1 MGRGLRGY
9 LATAT
14 CARLADDGMAVSV
27 TLLAL
32 HRTGSA
38 AQGAAVLAAWTAPHA
53 VAAPLT
59 GALAA
64 RARGAGAA
72 FHVAALGVFAAA
84 IAGVALTLGRAP
96 VPVVLAV
103 AALGGCCGPMVTGGL
118 SSLLAG
124 LVSGT
129 AARARAYA
137 LDAATYNA
145 AGIAAPAAVTAT
157 AGVWGAGPAMGTL
170 AVSAAGAAGLATTL
184 RAPRPAGE
192 VPKAAPNAGTWAGAA
207 PEVEETEE
215 TGDGPRPASG
225 AAGPESAGAGTWA
238 RLWRRRTRGAGG
250 DPAAPVVPGGCP
262 RPSGGEPG
270 SSGCRPAAQGRRRR
284 LCTRTAGRR
293 ASARRAGRPLRRH
306 PRDRSSL
313 WRELLGGLRVLWEIP
328 ALRGIT
334 AATSLAYVG
343 IGGLAPAAVLLADE
357 RGYPGGGGVLLTVL
371 AAGALAGALGAARL
385 WPGVSDARLAA
396 VCLVGTGV
404 ALLGAAASG
413 PYPLCV
419 ALFCLAGLCDGPL
432 LAATLRI
439 RADHAPPAVRTQ
451 VFTLGAGLKTTAAS
465 AGAALTAA
473 ATSALSPAQLLA
485 ALAAFQLAGAAL
497 LCGIGSSVRPEQPL
511 GQSGS

>member
-1 MGRGLRGY
+1 MGRVLRGY

-38 AQGAAVLAAWTAPHA
+38 AQGAAVLAAWMAPHA

-59 GALAA
+59 GVLAA

-72 FHVAALGVFAAA
+72 FHVAALGLFAAA

-124 LVSGT
+124 LVPDTG
-129 AARARAYA
+129 ARARAYA

-157 AGVWGAGPAMGTL
+157 AGVWGTGPAMGTL

-184 RAPRPAGE
+184 RAPRPAAG
-192 VPKAAPNAGTWAGAA
+192 VPETTPDAGTRTGTAPDAG
-207 PEVEETEE
+207 ETEGA
-215 TGDGPRPASG
+215 GDGPRP
-225 AAGPESAGAGTWA
+225 
-238 RLWRRRTRGAGG
+238 
-250 DPAAPVVPGGCP
+250 
-262 RPSGGEPG
+262 
-270 SSGCRPAAQGRRRR
+270 
-284 LCTRTAGRR
+284 TADRN
-293 ASARRAGRPLRRH
+293 LRRH
-306 PRDRSSL
+306 PRGPSSL

-334 AATSLAYVG
+334 AATSLAFVG

-371 AAGALAGALGAARL
+371 AAGALAGALGAARRG
-385 WPGVSDARLAA
+385 PGVSDVRLAA
-396 VCLVGTGV
+396 VCLVGTGA
-404 ALLGAAASG
+404 ALLGAAASA

-419 ALFCLAGLCDGPL
+419 VLFCLAGLCDGPL

-473 ATSALSPAQLLA
+473 AASALSPAQLLA
-485 ALAAFQLAGAAL
+485 ALAAFQLAGAVL
-497 LCGIGSSVRPEQPL
+497 LRGIDSSVGPGQLPEP
-511 GQSGS
+511 SGS

>member
-38 AQGAAVLAAWTAPHA
+38 AQGAAVLAAWMAPHA

-124 LVSGT
+124 LVPDSG
-129 AARARAYA
+129 ARARAYA

-145 AGIAAPAAVTAT
+145 AGIAAPAAVTTT
-157 AGVWGAGPAMGTL
+157 AGVWGAGPAMATL

-184 RAPRPAGE
+184 RVPRPA
-192 VPKAAPNAGTWAGAA
+192 ARRA
-207 PEVEETEE
+207 
-215 TGDGPRPASG
+215 DRP
-225 AAGPESAGAGTWA
+225 
-238 RLWRRRTRGAGG
+238 
-250 DPAAPVVPGGCP
+250 
-262 RPSGGEPG
+262 
-270 SSGCRPAAQGRRRR
+270 GRRRSPSR
-284 LCTRTAGRR
+284 
-293 ASARRAGRPLRRH
+293 SPL
-306 PRDRSSL
+306 
-313 WRELLGGLRVLWEIP
+313 WEELLGGLRVLWRIP

-334 AATSLAYVG
+334 AATSLAFVG
-343 IGGLAPAAVLLADE
+343 VGGLAPAAVVLADE
-357 RGYPGGGGVLLTVL
+357 RGYPGGGGLLLTVL
-371 AAGALAGALGAARL
+371 AAGALVGALGAARRG
-385 WPGVSDARLAA
+385 PGLSDVRLAGI
-396 VCLVGTGV
+396 CLVGTGA
-404 ALLGAAASG
+404 ALLGAATAG
-413 PYPLCV
+413 PHPVCV
-419 ALFCLAGLCDGPL
+419 ALFALAGLFDGPL

-439 RADHAPPAVRTQ
+439 RADHAPLAVRTQ

-473 ATSALSPAQLLA
+473 SASALSPAQLLA
-485 ALAAFQLAGAAL
+485 GLAALQLAGATL
-497 LCGIGSSVRPEQPL
+497 LYGIPHSAHPEEGPEKGPEEGPEQRTEEP
-511 GQSGS
+511 GP

>member
-38 AQGAAVLAAWTAPHA
+38 AQGAAVLAAWMAPHA

-72 FHVAALGVFAAA
+72 FHVAALAVFAAA

-118 SSLLAG
+118 SSVLAG
-124 LVSGT
+124 LVPDTG
-129 AARARAYA
+129 ARARAYA

-145 AGIAAPAAVTAT
+145 AGIAAPAAVTTT
-157 AGVWGAGPAMGTL
+157 AGVWGAGPAMATL
-170 AVSAAGAAGLATTL
+170 AASAAGAAGLATTL
-184 RAPRPAGE
+184 RVPRPAGE
-192 VPKAAPNAGTWAGAA
+192 AR
-207 PEVEETEE
+207 
-215 TGDGPRPASG
+215 PRS
-225 AAGPESAGAGTWA
+225 
-238 RLWRRRTRGAGG
+238 RT
-250 DPAAPVVPGGCP
+250 
-262 RPSGGEPG
+262 PS
-270 SSGCRPAAQGRRRR
+270 
-284 LCTRTAGRR
+284 
-293 ASARRAGRPLRRH
+293 PLRR
-306 PRDRSSL
+306 
-313 WRELLGGLRVLWEIP
+313 ELVGGLRALWQIP

-334 AATSLAYVG
+334 AATSLAFVG
-343 IGGLAPAAVLLADE
+343 VGGLAPAAVLLADE

-371 AAGALAGALGAARL
+371 AAGALAGALLAARRA
-385 WPGVSDARLAA
+385 PGLSDVRLAA

-404 ALLGAAASG
+404 ALLGAAAAG

-419 ALFCLAGLCDGPL
+419 ALFALAGLCDGPL

-439 RADHAPPAVRTQ
+439 RADHAPPAMRTQ
-451 VFTLGAGLKTTAAS
+451 VFTLGAGLKTTAGA

-473 ATSALSPAQLLA
+473 AASALSPPQLLA
-485 ALAAFQLAGAAL
+485 GLAALQLAGATL
-497 LCGIGSSVRPEQPL
+497 LRGARRPP
-511 GQSGS
+511 G

>member
-1 MGRGLRGY
+1 MGRVLRGY

-38 AQGAAVLAAWTAPHA
+38 AQGAAVLAAWMAPHA

-72 FHVAALGVFAAA
+72 FHVAALALFAAA

-124 LVSGT
+124 LVPGT
-129 AARARAYA
+129 GARARAYA

-184 RAPRPAGE
+184 RAPRPAGGA
-192 VPKAAPNAGTWAGAA
+192 VPKAAPDAGTRTGTAPDAG
-207 PEVEETEE
+207 ETEGA
-215 TGDGPRPASG
+215 GDGPRPTADRNLRCRG
-225 AAGPESAGAGTWA
+225 LSA
-238 RLWRRRTRGAGG
+238 
-250 DPAAPVVPGGCP
+250 
-262 RPSGGEPG
+262 
-270 SSGCRPAAQGRRRR
+270 
-284 LCTRTAGRR
+284 
-293 ASARRAGRPLRRH
+293 
-306 PRDRSSL
+306 L

-334 AATSLAYVG
+334 AATSLAFVG

-371 AAGALAGALGAARL
+371 AAGALAGALGAARRGA
-385 WPGVSDARLAA
+385 GVSDVRLAA
-396 VCLVGTGV
+396 VCLVGTGA
-404 ALLGAAASG
+404 ALLGAAASA

-419 ALFCLAGLCDGPL
+419 VLFCLAGLCDGPL

-473 ATSALSPAQLLA
+473 AASALSPAQLLA
-485 ALAAFQLAGAAL
+485 VLAAFQLAGGVL
-497 LCGIGSSVRPEQPL
+497 LRGIDSSVRPGQLPE
-511 GQSGS
+511 QSGS

>member
-1 MGRGLRGY
+1 MGPGVRGY

-38 AQGAAVLAAWTAPHA
+38 AQGAAVLAAWMAPHA

-84 IAGVALTLGRAP
+84 IAGVALTIGRAP

-124 LVSGT
+124 LVPDT

-170 AVSAAGAAGLATTL
+170 AVSAVGAAGLATTL
-184 RAPRPAGE
+184 RAPGPAGKQ
-192 VPKAAPNAGTWAGAA
+192 PKTAPDAGTRAGAA
-207 PEVEETEE
+207 PDVEETAEAA
-215 TGDGPRPASG
+215 GGPRG
-225 AAGPESAGAGTWA
+225 
-238 RLWRRRTRGAGG
+238 
-250 DPAAPVVPGGCP
+250 
-262 RPSGGEPG
+262 
-270 SSGCRPAAQGRRRR
+270 
-284 LCTRTAGRR
+284 
-293 ASARRAGRPLRRH
+293 
-306 PRDRSSL
+306 RSSL
-313 WRELLGGLRVLWEIP
+313 WRELRAGLRVLCEIP

-334 AATSLAYVG
+334 AATSLAFVG

-371 AAGALAGALGAARL
+371 AAGALAGALGAARRG
-385 WPGVSDARLAA
+385 PGVSDVRLAF
-396 VCLVGTGV
+396 VCLAGTGV

-419 ALFCLAGLCDGPL
+419 ALFGLAGLCDGPL
-432 LAATLRI
+432 LAATLRV

-473 ATSALSPAQLLA
+473 AASAVPPAQLLA
-485 ALAAFQLAGAAL
+485 ALAAFQLAGATL
-497 LCGIGSSVRPEQPL
+497 LRGTSRSVRTEAPPEQP
-511 GQSGS
+511 GS

>member
-38 AQGAAVLAAWTAPHA
+38 AQGAAVLAAWMAPHA

-72 FHVAALGVFAAA
+72 FHVAALAVFAAA

-118 SSLLAG
+118 SSVLAG
-124 LVSGT
+124 LVPDSG
-129 AARARAYA
+129 ARARAYA

-145 AGIAAPAAVTAT
+145 AGIAAPAAVTTT
-157 AGVWGAGPAMGTL
+157 AGVWGAGPAMATL
-170 AVSAAGAAGLATTL
+170 AASAAGAAGLATTL
-184 RAPRPAGE
+184 RVPRPAGE
-192 VPKAAPNAGTWAGAA
+192 APAERAGARA
-207 PEVEETEE
+207 VEQPAGGTSAEEPVGGTTADGDPEPVARLSRAH
-215 TGDGPRPASG
+215 PRPRFRPWSG
-225 AAGPESAGAGTWA
+225 I
-238 RLWRRRTRGAGG
+238 RLRSH
-250 DPAAPVVPGGCP
+250 PH
-262 RPSGGEPG
+262 
-270 SSGCRPAAQGRRRR
+270 
-284 LCTRTAGRR
+284 TRTP
-293 ASARRAGRPLRRH
+293 SSLRR
-306 PRDRSSL
+306 
-313 WRELLGGLRVLWEIP
+313 ELAGGLRALWQIP

-334 AATSLAYVG
+334 AATSLAFVG
-343 IGGLAPAAVLLADE
+343 VGGLAPAAVLLADE

-371 AAGALAGALGAARL
+371 AAGALAGALLAARRA
-385 WPGVSDARLAA
+385 PGLSDVRLAA
-396 VCLVGTGV
+396 GCLVGTGV
-404 ALLGAAASG
+404 ALLGAAAAG

-419 ALFCLAGLCDGPL
+419 ALFALAGLCDGPL

-439 RADHAPPAVRTQ
+439 RADHAPPAMRTQ
-451 VFTLGAGLKTTAAS
+451 VFTLGAGLKTTAGA

-473 ATSALSPAQLLA
+473 AASALSPPQLLA
-485 ALAAFQLAGAAL
+485 GLAALQLAGATL
-497 LCGIGSSVRPEQPL
+497 LRGARTPPD
-511 GQSGS
+511 

>member
-38 AQGAAVLAAWTAPHA
+38 AQGAAVLAAWMAPHA

-72 FHVAALGVFAAA
+72 FHVAALAVFAAA

-118 SSLLAG
+118 SSVLAG
-124 LVSGT
+124 LVPDTG
-129 AARARAYA
+129 ARARAYA

-145 AGIAAPAAVTAT
+145 AGIAAPAAVTTT
-157 AGVWGAGPAMGTL
+157 AGVWGAGPAMATL
-170 AVSAAGAAGLATTL
+170 AACAACAAGLATTL
-184 RAPRPAGE
+184 RVPRPAGE
-192 VPKAAPNAGTWAGAA
+192 AR
-207 PEVEETEE
+207 
-215 TGDGPRPASG
+215 PRS
-225 AAGPESAGAGTWA
+225 
-238 RLWRRRTRGAGG
+238 
-250 DPAAPVVPGGCP
+250 
-262 RPSGGEPG
+262 PS
-270 SSGCRPAAQGRRRR
+270 
-284 LCTRTAGRR
+284 
-293 ASARRAGRPLRRH
+293 PLRR
-306 PRDRSSL
+306 
-313 WRELLGGLRVLWEIP
+313 ELVGGLRALWQIP

-334 AATSLAYVG
+334 AATSLAFVG
-343 IGGLAPAAVLLADE
+343 VGGLAPAAVLLADE

-371 AAGALAGALGAARL
+371 AAGALAGALLAARRA
-385 WPGVSDARLAA
+385 PGLSDVRLAA

-404 ALLGAAASG
+404 ALLGAAAAG

-419 ALFCLAGLCDGPL
+419 ALFALAGLCDGPL

-439 RADHAPPAVRTQ
+439 RADHAPPAMRTQ
-451 VFTLGAGLKTTAAS
+451 VFTLGAGLKTTAGA

-473 ATSALSPAQLLA
+473 AASALSPPQLLA
-485 ALAAFQLAGAAL
+485 GLAALQLAGATL
-497 LCGIGSSVRPEQPL
+497 LRGARRPP
-511 GQSGS
+511 S

>member
-38 AQGAAVLAAWTAPHA
+38 AQGAAVLAAWMAPHA

-72 FHVAALGVFAAA
+72 FHVAALAVFAAA

-118 SSLLAG
+118 SSVLAG
-124 LVSGT
+124 LVPDTG
-129 AARARAYA
+129 ARARAYA

-145 AGIAAPAAVTAT
+145 AGIAAPAAVTTA
-157 AGVWGAGPAMGTL
+157 AGVWGAGPAMATL
-170 AVSAAGAAGLATTL
+170 AASAAGAAGLATTL
-184 RAPRPAGE
+184 RVPRPAGG
-192 VPKAAPNAGTWAGAA
+192 APAERAWERAVEQPAGGT
-207 PEVEETEE
+207 PTEE
-215 TGDGPRPASG
+215 PVGGTSADGGPEPVARPSRSQPRPRSR
-225 AAGPESAGAGTWA
+225 PWSRI
-238 RLWRRRTRGAGG
+238 RLRSHPRSRTL
-250 DPAAPVVPGGCP
+250 
-262 RPSGGEPG
+262 S
-270 SSGCRPAAQGRRRR
+270 
-284 LCTRTAGRR
+284 
-293 ASARRAGRPLRRH
+293 PLRR
-306 PRDRSSL
+306 
-313 WRELLGGLRVLWEIP
+313 ELVGGLRALWQIP

-334 AATSLAYVG
+334 AATSLAFVG
-343 IGGLAPAAVLLADE
+343 VGGLAPAAVLLADE

-371 AAGALAGALGAARL
+371 AAGALAGALLAARRA
-385 WPGVSDARLAA
+385 PGLSDVRLAA

-404 ALLGAAASG
+404 ALLGAAAAG

-419 ALFCLAGLCDGPL
+419 ALFALAGLCDGPL

-439 RADHAPPAVRTQ
+439 RADHAPPAMRTQ
-451 VFTLGAGLKTTAAS
+451 VFTLGAGLKTTAGA

-473 ATSALSPAQLLA
+473 AASALSPPQLLA
-485 ALAAFQLAGAAL
+485 GLAALQLAGATL
-497 LCGIGSSVRPEQPL
+497 LRGARRPRD
-511 GQSGS
+511 

>member
-38 AQGAAVLAAWTAPHA
+38 AQGAAVLAAWMAPHA

-72 FHVAALGVFAAA
+72 FHVAALAVFAAA

-118 SSLLAG
+118 SSVLAG
-124 LVSGT
+124 LVPDTG
-129 AARARAYA
+129 ARARAYA

-145 AGIAAPAAVTAT
+145 AGIAAPAAVTTT
-157 AGVWGAGPAMGTL
+157 AGVWGAGPAMATL
-170 AVSAAGAAGLATTL
+170 AASAAGAAGLATTL
-184 RAPRPAGE
+184 RVPRPAGE
-192 VPKAAPNAGTWAGAA
+192 APTGRAGARA
-207 PEVEETEE
+207 VEQPAGGTSAEEPVGGTTADGGPEPVARPSRAH
-215 TGDGPRPASG
+215 PRPRFRPWSRI
-225 AAGPESAGAGTWA
+225 
-238 RLWRRRTRGAGG
+238 RLRSHPRSRT
-250 DPAAPVVPGGCP
+250 
-262 RPSGGEPG
+262 PS
-270 SSGCRPAAQGRRRR
+270 
-284 LCTRTAGRR
+284 
-293 ASARRAGRPLRRH
+293 PLRR
-306 PRDRSSL
+306 
-313 WRELLGGLRVLWEIP
+313 ELVGGLRALWQIP

-334 AATSLAYVG
+334 AATSLAFVG
-343 IGGLAPAAVLLADE
+343 VGGLAPAAVLLADE

-371 AAGALAGALGAARL
+371 AAGALAGALLAARRA
-385 WPGVSDARLAA
+385 PGLSDVRLAA

-404 ALLGAAASG
+404 ALLGAAAAG

-419 ALFCLAGLCDGPL
+419 ALFALAGLCDGPL

-439 RADHAPPAVRTQ
+439 RADHAPPAMRTQ
-451 VFTLGAGLKTTAAS
+451 VFTLGAGLKTTAGA

-473 ATSALSPAQLLA
+473 AASALSPPQLLA
-485 ALAAFQLAGAAL
+485 GLAALQLAGATL
-497 LCGIGSSVRPEQPL
+497 LRGARTPPD
-511 GQSGS
+511 